1 MIFKATNKF
10 QLVEDQLREHCKN
23 CVFYDPGIGK
33 CLKGK
38 ERCAEMEVKYNQLY
52 YDLLHPHNP
61 CGVCIVRPICKSNRF
76 CEAHRHYD
84 NMERVARCELTGEVI
99 FFTKNKKYL
108 LVESPDEIDDQEIA
122 QAQDF
127 DGNKI
132 DLAFTERYI
141 REIKRD
147 PLYEEILET
156 ERELIEYHSKR
167 KKLYE

>member
-1 MIFKATNKF
+1 MSNKAFNKF
-10 QLVEDQLREHCKN
+10 QWVEDQLKELCKE
-23 CVFYDPGIGK
+23 CEFYDSGFGK

-38 ERCAEMEVKYNQLY
+38 EGCVEVKAKYNQLY

-61 CGVCIVRPICKSNRF
+61 CGVCIVRPTCGWDRF
-76 CEAHRHYD
+76 CEAHRHYG

-108 LVESPDEIDDQEIA
+108 LVESPDEIDDQNIA

-132 DLAFTERYI
+132 DLTFTERYI
-141 REIKRD
+141 REIKSD

-156 ERELIEYHSKR
+156 ERELIDYNSKR
-167 KKLYE
+167 KYLYG